1 MNRFYRR
8 LREGSHMNFPEIF
21 SGVQF
26 LTQAMNVK
34 IRLNKFCKGTV

>member
-34 IRLNKFCKGTV
+34 IGLNKFCKRTV